1 MSFFSDINGLNAKA
15 MKMFETKEENKEN
28 DCEFDFCLNGA
39 DDAIFTEDA
48 NSNNSVQKFD
58 YDKADI
64 QAVIEEYMYNYNMT
78 AEEAED
84 YISKNINTEG

>member
-39 DDAIFTEDA
+39 DDTIFTEDA
-48 NSNNSVQKFD
+48 NSNNSIQKFD